1 MMTTNLL
8 TCLYMRRNNENRHP
22 YSYNIKCKKGRFET
36 VGQLANNAP
45 DFVTE
50 ICQKCRFV
58 LL

>member
-45 DFVTE
+45 
-50 ICQKCRFV
+50 
-58 LL
+58 